1 MDFIAEQ
8 GFDVKK
14 GQSAEFQQW
23 LVDNE
28 AELASAC
35 PEGVEYMGTFAN
47 IFSSEKGSGSYRRL
61 WGMESYGAMDNFA
74 NAMKEGGTFARLV
87 DAEERFHVDPEDG
100 GEWSNI
106 LSRRV
111 TTAAFWG
118 DET

>member
-1 MDFIAEQ
+1 MHFISEQ

-35 PEGVEYMGTFAN
+35 PEGVEYLGTFAN
-47 IFSSEKGSGSYRRL
+47 VFSSEKGSGSFRTL
-61 WGMESYGAMDNFA
+61 WALVSYGALDRFTDA
-74 NAMKEGGTFARLV
+74 IKEGGTFARLV
-87 DAEERFHVDPEDG
+87 DAMAKFGLDYVDG
-100 GEWSNI
+100 GDWSNI

-111 TTAAFWG
+111 TTAAIWG